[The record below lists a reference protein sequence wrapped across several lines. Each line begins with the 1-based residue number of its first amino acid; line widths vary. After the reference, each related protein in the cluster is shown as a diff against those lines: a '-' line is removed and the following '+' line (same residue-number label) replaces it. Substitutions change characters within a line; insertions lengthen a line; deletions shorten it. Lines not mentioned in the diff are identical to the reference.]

1 MPPNGRRPYTR
12 GMSRSKVPPEKLSS
26 LREVSLFHMRR
37 GNVFE
42 TVRRLARELEHQGI
56 DYAVIGGLAVGE
68 LGYARATTDVDVLM
82 TPDGLAAFRKRCVGR
97 GYLPAFAGAMKS
109 FRDTETSVL
118 IEVLTTG
125 AFPGDGKP
133 KPVVFPD
140 PGVVA
145 VEGEDFRYIRLESL
159 LELKLAS
166 GLTAPHRLRDLA
178 DVQDLI
184 VAAKLSRDLAL
195 ALDPSVRDE
204 FLRLWEIAQT
214 VPPPE

>member
-1 MPPNGRRPYTR
+1 
-12 GMSRSKVPPEKLSS
+12 MSRSKVPPEKSSS
-26 LREVSLFHMRR
+26 LREVSLFHLRQ

-42 TVRRLARELEHQGI
+42 TVRRLARELEQQGI
-56 DYAVIGGLAVGE
+56 DYAVVGGLAVGE

-82 TPDGLAAFRKRCVGR
+82 TPNGLAVFRERCVGR
-97 GYLPAFAGAMKS
+97 GYLPAFTGAMKS
-109 FRDTETSVL
+109 FRDTETRVL

-125 AFPGDGKP
+125 DFPGDGKP
-133 KPVVFPD
+133 KPVAFPD
-140 PGVVA
+140 PSVVA
-145 VEGEDFRYIRLESL
+145 VSGEDFRFIRLESL

-166 GLTAPHRLRDLA
+166 GLSAPHRLRDLA

-184 VAAKLSRDLAL
+184 FAAKLPRNLART
-195 ALDPSVRDE
+195 LDPSVQEE